1 MGAVRIKAG
10 NVCKEHWI
18 LSKGKWEDTQ
28 VDGDHSS
35 YGLENEFGRAKLDTE
50 TREEVAVI
58 ISLFKPQFDLCP
70 ETVSHC

>member
-35 YGLENEFGRAKLDTE
+35 YGLENEFGRAKLD
-50 TREEVAVI
+50 RDQRGGCCNNF
-58 ISLFKPQFDLCP
+58 SLQTP
-70 ETVSHC
+70 V

>member
-35 YGLENEFGRAKLDTE
+35 YGLENEFGRAKL
-50 TREEVAVI
+50 
-58 ISLFKPQFDLCP
+58 